1 MHKQLKKM
9 DFFLI
14 IIQFIVFDNCWG
26 AAMDPL
32 AGRVFEVPEVEKIS
46 TVFKSFS
53 QQSKSLDRER
63 DISILSRQQYSN

>member
-32 AGRVFEVPEVEKIS
+32 AGRMRPAGRVFEVPGL
-46 TVFKSFS
+46 T
-53 QQSKSLDRER
+53 QSNDFRS
-63 DISILSRQQYSN
+63 Y